1 MAQSHTDPVAPETDR
16 CPWWVV
22 RPARRAHA
30 LGALPGNE
38 LTRPLF
44 LLAVI
49 LVVAAVAGLAAL
61 TLGRAHVAVLA
72 TLQIVLLGL
81 GLAIVVCLKRRLN
94 RHLLEPLADLR
105 SWALQMRSG
114 NLAARVPVPRP
125 GELAALATDVNS
137 LAGQL
142 QVLTQDMNAQVR
154 AQTARI
160 SRKTRSLEIL
170 YEVVASLS
178 TARNRDELLDYFLEA
193 IMELLDARAAT
204 VALLDDAD
212 ALQPAAAEGRMDEI
226 IKGWNLQPTYDKLC
240 NAVAREGKIKIYGVP
255 RPAGAPRSEKNL
267 VETSP
272 ELIVVPI
279 QYRGR
284 ILGVFTL
291 FLTLSSTELGDDF
304 RDLLTSVGRHAGLAL
319 EKTRLD
325 ENARRLAVMEERDI
339 LRDELHDSLAQ
350 SLISMRLQ
358 VKMLGETL
366 HKKDIR
372 TAQNEVRQL
381 ALGIEAANT
390 SLRELLASFRS
401 KMDDR
406 GLIPA
411 LEDLVERFQQD
422 TGVTTFFQH
431 DCREL
436 SLSPNQEVEVFR
448 IVQEGLA
455 NIRRH
460 SGAQTARVFMS
471 DDGDGAY
478 RLLVEDDG
486 VGILESYEGGEMD
499 QQHFGLAIMRER
511 SQRLGGEL
519 VIESEAGEGTR
530 VSLSFPARRA
540 ARSNTG

>member
-1 MAQSHTDPVAPETDR
+1 MAQTRIDSAAPEADR
-16 CPWWVV
+16 CPWWMP
-22 RPARRAHA
+22 RPARRSQA
-30 LGALPGNE
+30 LGGLPGNE

-49 LVVAAVAGLAAL
+49 LVI
-61 TLGRAHVAVLA
+61 AVLA
-72 TLQIVLLGL
+72 GLVALTAGQDHVATLALLQLVLLGL
-81 GLAIVVCLKRRLN
+81 GLSIVICLKRRLN
-94 RHLLEPLADLR
+94 RHLLEPLAELR

-137 LAGQL
+137 LADQL

-204 VALLDDAD
+204 VALLDEAD
-212 ALQPAAAEGRMDEI
+212 NLQPAAAQGRMDEI
-226 IKGWNLQPTYDKLC
+226 IKGWNLQSTYDKLC
-240 NAVAREGKIKIYGVP
+240 TAVAREGKIKIYGVP
-255 RPAGAPRSEKNL
+255 RPHSAPRTEKNL
-267 VETSP
+267 LETSP

-291 FLTLSSTELGDDF
+291 FLTLSSTALGDDF

-358 VKMLGETL
+358 VKMLGE
-366 HKKDIR
+366 
-372 TAQNEVRQL
+372 VRQL

-436 SLSPNQEVEVFR
+436 SLSPSQEVEVFR

-471 DDGDGAY
+471 DDHEGGY

-486 VGILESYEGGEMD
+486 VGILESSEGDDAG

-519 VIESEAGEGTR
+519 VIESDAGEGTR
-530 VSLSFPARRA
+530 VSLTFPVRRA
-540 ARSNTG
+540 ARTGSD